1 LVSDIKLLNL
11 LHNQPNKGLELLMET
26 YMGLIYTIVYN
37 QLSNILSNEDIEECV
52 SDVFFDVFNYKDK
65 IDLEK
70 GTIKGLLAVVAKR
83 KSIDLYRKNKKSK
96 NVEVP
101 IESMNE
107 NIFDVFDS
115 VPDSVSTNERNDL
128 LIKTIKSL
136 GEPDSEI
143 IIRKYYFRE
152 SSKDISKAL
161 GLKVNTI
168 DKKASR
174 CMDKLKKILR
184 GVL

>member
-1 LVSDIKLLNL
+1 MISDIKLLNL
-11 LHNQPNKGLELLMET
+11 LHNQPDKGLELMMEA

-37 QLSNILSNEDIEECV
+37 QLSNILPNEDIEECV
-52 SDVFFDVFNYKDK
+52 SDVFFYVFNYKDK

-70 GTIKGLLAVVAKR
+70 GTIKALLAVVAKR
-83 KSIDLYRKNKKSK
+83 KAIDLYRRNKKSK
-96 NVEVP
+96 AVEIP

-107 NIFDVFDS
+107 NIFDKFDS
-115 VPDSVSTNERNDL
+115 VSDSVSTDERNNF
-128 LIKTIKSL
+128 LIKAIKSL

-143 IIRKYYFRE
+143 IIRKYYFKE
-152 SSKDISKAL
+152 SSKDISKVL

-174 CMDKLKKILR
+174 CMGKLKNILR